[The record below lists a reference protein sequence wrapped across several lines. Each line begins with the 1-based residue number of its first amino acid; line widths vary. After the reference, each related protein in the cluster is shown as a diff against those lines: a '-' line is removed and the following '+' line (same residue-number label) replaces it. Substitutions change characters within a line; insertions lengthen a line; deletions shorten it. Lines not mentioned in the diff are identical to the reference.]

1 MAKLLLENNEYTVES
16 LVEKMSEDH
25 GSKSG
30 GQIFSAGDIH
40 DWATKKRI
48 PKRYGGQ
55 YISSGKVGPLKIIKL
70 SDTPFAKEDE
80 KFEVEIVSTKE

>member
-1 MAKLLLENNEYTVES
+1 MAQLILNKDEYTVES
-16 LVEKMSEDH
+16 LVEKMSQDH
-25 GSKSG
+25 GAKSG

-55 YISSGKVGPLKIIKL
+55 YIASGKIGPLKIIKL
-70 SDTPFAKEDE
+70 STEPFAKEQE
-80 KFEVEIVSTKE
+80 KFEVEIINLEE